1 MEIVK
6 IELQPKE
13 WKNYTTYNK
22 TTRFDAI
29 LNGTNIGKIRLIR
42 TINNFNLIEFIN
54 LNNIKYYIYNTYG
67 LLNNFEVIQGFS
79 FTIENGTITIN
90 IPEGIIEW

>member
-13 WKNYTTYNK
+13 WNNFTAYNK

-29 LNGTNIGKIRLIR
+29 FNGTNIGKIRLIR
-42 TINNFNLIEFIN
+42 TMNNFNLIEFIN

-90 IPEGIIEW
+90 IPEGVIE

>member
-6 IELQPKE
+6 IELQAKE
-13 WKNYTTYNK
+13 WNNYTTYNK
-22 TTRFDAI
+22 TTRFEAI
-29 LNGTNIGKIRLIR
+29 FNNTTIGTFRLIR

-90 IPEGIIEW
+90 IPEGIIE